1 MRDAYQNLI
10 FPDVMQMIQED
21 DVEGLAAFCGVVHP
35 ASVAEILE
43 ELEDQQVWRILD
55 QAGDQLR
62 VEIFEFLSLKRQT
75 ELAESLDGE
84 RLSHL
89 LEWMSADDR
98 VDLLSRIPRWQDRVL
113 TSRDCRMS
121 IERACQRL
129 GLPHFGHHSFRHFF
143 ATDAIESGVNVRT
156 LAQWLGHLD
165 GGVLLLK
172 TYSHVWPSQ
181 ERESANRMQFSANAI
196 GSSHGQRDS
205 ERKDGIH
212 IVQSSQ

>member
-75 ELAESLDGE
+75 ELAESLDPGRFVRVHRSFVVNIDRIARLELLAKDQRVVILGDGREVPVSRSGHE
-84 RLSHL
+84 RLK
-89 LEWMSADDR
+89 A
-98 VDLLSRIPRWQDRVL
+98 I
-113 TSRDCRMS
+113 
-121 IERACQRL
+121 L
-129 GLPHFGHHSFRHFF
+129 G
-143 ATDAIESGVNVRT
+143 
-156 LAQWLGHLD
+156 
-165 GGVLLLK
+165 
-172 TYSHVWPSQ
+172 
-181 ERESANRMQFSANAI
+181 
-196 GSSHGQRDS
+196 
-205 ERKDGIH
+205 
-212 IVQSSQ
+212 